1 MKTIEEKARAYDE
14 ALEKAKEIL
23 EMASDKSAIYTIF
36 PELAESLD
44 EKIRKGIFKAL
55 SKKDARDVL
64 ISQGIE
70 VSDALAW
77 LKSLRPQN
85 RWKPSD
91 EQMMAL
97 LYHCSNGSV
106 LTSLYND
113 LNKLKEG
120 NDRT

>member
-113 LNKLKEG
+113 LNKLKEE
-120 NDRT
+120 